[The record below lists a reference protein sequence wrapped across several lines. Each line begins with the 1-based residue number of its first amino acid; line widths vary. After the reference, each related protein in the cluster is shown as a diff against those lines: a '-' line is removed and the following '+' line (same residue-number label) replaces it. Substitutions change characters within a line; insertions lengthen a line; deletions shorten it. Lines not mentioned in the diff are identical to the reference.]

1 VDVENE
7 QQPDQQTEQPDVAAL
22 QAELERLKQHHEK
35 LLGETKAAKQQA
47 KEEAEERER
56 IAAEAAKKNGD
67 VEAIE
72 KSWQQKLTKR
82 EQELADELAS
92 RDKWLDEMTVSRA
105 AVELAAELDFNGSS
119 KLLMPLIL
127 PRLKRETRDG
137 KPAVVVLDAEG
148 KPSAA
153 SLADLKK
160 EFISDPS
167 LAHFVKGSNATGGGA
182 QGAKPASGSA
192 AKKADFGGS
201 RDERKAAI
209 AARFNLE

>member
-1 VDVENE
+1 MDVENE

-35 LLGETKAAKQQA
+35 LLGETKAAKQRA

-153 SLADLKK
+153 TLADLKK
-160 EFISDPS
+160 EFLSDPS